1 MGKKKNL
8 VILGVIAVLIAVLAA
23 AALLMPKSA
32 SVSGESEILITVDGK
47 VPEVKPAAPKA
58 APAAAV
64 KPAAPAAEKPAAEA
78 AAAPKAEAPAEPK
91 E

>member
-47 VPEVKPAAPKA
+47 VLESGHEVYDYAI
-58 APAAAV
+58 
-64 KPAAPAAEKPAAEA
+64 
-78 AAAPKAEAPAEPK
+78 EPNN
-91 E
+91 

>member
-47 VPEVKPAAPKA
+47 
-58 APAAAV
+58 
-64 KPAAPAAEKPAAEA
+64 
-78 AAAPKAEAPAEPK
+78 
-91 E
+91 

>member
-8 VILGVIAVLIAVLAA
+8 VILGVIAVLIVVLAA

-47 VPEVKPAAPKA
+47 EWRRVPLSQPQTVVVEQSWGTYFWRMVG
-58 APAAAV
+58 
-64 KPAAPAAEKPAAEA
+64 
-78 AAAPKAEAPAEPK
+78 
-91 E
+91 